1 MWLRERL
8 TITNFCVWFW
18 VFVDSFTPY
27 GWDDGEIRVIVESGC
42 VIFLSLQADAGR
54 NLETGRDRPIP
65 ARDS

>member
-1 MWLRERL
+1 
-8 TITNFCVWFW
+8 